1 MTWERGRERVDELLA
16 RGELEEVTASEA
28 LADRLVREADKH
40 LTAAGQIVAID
51 EAGAYQL
58 AYDVARKACAALLAQ
73 QGLRATT
80 RGGHVAVQDTVQAQ
94 FGGRGG
100 MAAFGPIPRMRRKR
114 AASEYPDMCHP
125 HDDNRRGPGGDR
137 ERQRHPCCCERASG
151 FRQRPPVPLTSTTA
165 CAEGILCAGAG
176 TLIL

>member
-1 MTWERGRERVDELLA
+1 MTWERAGKGVDELLA
-16 RGELEEVTASEA
+16 RSKLEEATASQA

-58 AYDVARKACAALLAQ
+58 AYDAARKACAALLAQ

-114 AASEYPDMCHP
+114 AASEYPDMGTP
-125 HDDNRRGPGGDR
+125 TTTTDEAR
-137 ERQRHPCCCERASG
+137 EAIESASG
-151 FRQRPPVPLTSTTA
+151 ILAAAKGLLASGNVHPFR
-165 CAEGILCAGAG
+165 
-176 TLIL
+176 

>member
-58 AYDVARKACAALLAQ
+58 AYDAAQKPAQRCSPSKACVRRPGVAMWLSRTRSRPSSVGGAAWPPSGLSLGCGANGPPASTRTCVTPTTTTEEAREAIESANGILAAAKGLLAS
-73 QGLRATT
+73 GN
-80 RGGHVAVQDTVQAQ
+80 V
-94 FGGRGG
+94 
-100 MAAFGPIPRMRRKR
+100 
-114 AASEYPDMCHP
+114 HP
-125 HDDNRRGPGGDR
+125 
-137 ERQRHPCCCERASG
+137 
-151 FRQRPPVPLTSTTA
+151 FR
-165 CAEGILCAGAG
+165 
-176 TLIL
+176 